1 MSLRNGRAELRADF
15 RTQAPSAR
23 DRSIAM
29 AETLVRQLIAELARP
44 GYFGSR
50 VIELKSQDGV
60 ITTARIQSEDI
71 HKLV

>member
-1 MSLRNGRAELRADF
+1 M
-15 RTQAPSAR
+15 RTDIKSQAPSSR
-23 DRSIAM
+23 ERSVHF
-29 AETLVRQLIAELARP
+29 AEDLVRQLIAELATP

-71 HKLV
+71 HKFA